1 MNKLTYQILLELKD
15 KATSVI
21 LGLKNKFDDVDKS
34 AAKVA
39 GTADRVNTVCGR
51 LKSLDFG
58 NMLGMLDR
66 AGAALQ
72 NMGGSG
78 IQFEQ
83 SMADLSSIT
92 GIAGKDLADLG
103 KTARQT
109 GKDTGVGAAAS
120 SNAYAILASQIE
132 ISKIGIEGLK
142 GLQKDTITLM
152 QAGGASMEE
161 SATAMAATINQYG
174 LAATE
179 STRVI
184 NVLAAGSKY
193 GAAEIND
200 LTLSLKVAGATANA
214 AGISL
219 EGTAGAIEVLSK
231 NNLKG
236 AEAGTALR
244 NIILK
249 MQTALNVDFKNT
261 SLSAALDALKP
272 KLSDVTFLAK
282 TFGVENVSAAQF
294 LITNASAVDEMTKA
308 VTGTNVAQEQAAI
321 RTDTTA
327 QKMARMRANIDD
339 IKISFFGATG
349 ASAPYIALL
358 GEGMPLLVGFAASMH
373 LVRSAIALAKNETIR
388 MAVADAASAIA
399 KKTAAAATWLMSTAQ
414 AALNAVMSANPIALV
429 VIGVAALAAG
439 VIYAYKHSEKFRVVV
454 DKVWIAVKKLAGII
468 WDRLVWAFN
477 QLGAVLSPIWN
488 KLKSLLG
495 ISGDVVEGSEK
506 VSDQTSKTTESV
518 KGLDTSLDG
527 LNITFDK
534 VNRNLNTMGGLEKKI
549 EELKAQQKKSTQERS
564 IELQKEITLLEK
576 RLKLMSDK
584 TIIGASKVDVKEIT
598 PSKQPKIKSDDLVL
612 RAPEVT
618 YKESLKAKS
627 ELANA
632 VSDISARMEKV
643 KSMSLAESIFGESST
658 IAQFSDSATAGITRV
673 TSAFAEFSKMLKN
686 QSLTSVQ
693 QVSGGLMAM
702 GAIMS
707 GMDSIIG
714 GAAGSWLSWG
724 ANILAMVSQALPQLL
739 ALFGVQSAVAVA
751 TSATLPPPF
760 NIVAIA
766 ATVAGIAGAIA
777 AIPKPKAFADGG
789 IVYGNTFAQV
799 GEYAG
804 ASTNPEVIAPLNKL
818 KQLIQPQGGGYGAV
832 EFRISGRDLVGIVN
846 KVNNINNRTR

>member
-249 MQTALNVDFKNT
+249 MQTALKVDFKNT

-358 GEGMPLLVGFAASMH
+358 GESMPLLVGFSASMH
-373 LVRSAIALAKNETIR
+373 LLGKTVDLAKNAILQKIVVNT
-388 MAVADAASAIA
+388 ALSVAS
-399 KKTAAAATWLMSTAQ
+399 KTSAAATWLMSTAQ

-439 VIYAYKHSEKFRVVV
+439 VVYAYKHSDKFREVV

-468 WDRLVWAFN
+468 WDKLVWAFN

-495 ISGDVVEGSEK
+495 ISGDVVESASD
-506 VSDQTSKTTESV
+506 VADQTDKTADSV
-518 KGLDTSLDG
+518 AVLDSNLNN

-534 VNRNLNTMGGLEKKI
+534 VNRNLNTMGGIEKKI
-549 EELKAQQKKSTQERS
+549 EELKTQQKKSSQEQA
-564 IELQKEITLLEK
+564 IQLQKEIDLW
-576 RLKLMSDK
+576 DK
-584 TIIGASKVDVKEIT
+584 KGKVMENAILIGASVKPVMSVMAGGSFAVDAKNPKASASGSVKVPIVIDG
-598 PSKQPKIKSDDLVL
+598 KQAKAELNNAVANI
-612 RAPEVT
+612 R
-618 YKESLKAKS
+618 ESAKS
-627 ELANA
+627 LQEIKLTGMQDNLNA
-632 VSDISARMEKV
+632 VGSTMQSLSRIVSGSAGAWLQWGSAV
-643 KSMSLAESIFGESST
+643 IQS
-658 IAQFSDSATAGITRV
+658 IAQALPVLLTFTTTKLAASNAEMVANTGVAATGAAAATAGIPV
-673 TSAFAEFSKMLKN
+673 VGPALAL
-686 QSLTSVQ
+686 
-693 QVSGGLMAM
+693 
-702 GAIMS
+702 
-707 GMDSIIG
+707 
-714 GAAGSWLSWG
+714 AAVAS
-724 ANILAMVSQALPQLL
+724 ILAAL
-739 ALFGVQSAVAVA
+739 AS
-751 TSATLPPPF
+751 
-760 NIVAIA
+760 
-766 ATVAGIAGAIA
+766 
-777 AIPKPKAFADGG
+777 IPKPRAFADGG

>member
-1 MNKLTYQILLELKD
+1 MDKLTYQILLELKD
-15 KATSVI
+15 KVSTAIS
-21 LGLKNKFDDVDKS
+21 GLKDKFDDVDKS
-34 AAKVA
+34 ASKVVS
-39 GTADRVNTVCGR
+39 TTDMVNTVSKR

-66 AGAALQ
+66 AGVAMQ

-92 GIAGKDLADLG
+92 GIAGKDLESLG

-120 SNAYAILASQIE
+120 ANAYAILASQIE
-132 ISKIGIEGLK
+132 ISKIGVEGLK

-152 QAGGASMEE
+152 QAGGTSMEDA
-161 SATAMAATINQYG
+161 ATAMAATINQYG
-174 LAATE
+174 LAASE

-214 AGISL
+214 AGISV

-244 NIILK
+244 NIVLK
-249 MQTALNVDFKNT
+249 MQTALGVDFKNA
-261 SLSAALDALKP
+261 SLSDALDALKP

-373 LVRSAIALAKNETIR
+373 LVRSAVDLAKDATIR
-388 MAVADAASAIA
+388 KAVADTASAIA
-399 KKTAAAATWLMSTAQ
+399 TKAASAATWLMSTAQ

-439 VIYAYKHSEKFRVVV
+439 VIYAYKHSEKFREVV
-454 DKVWIAVKKLAGII
+454 DKVWLAVKTLAGII
-468 WDRLVWAFN
+468 WDKLVWAFN

-495 ISGDVVEGSEK
+495 IQNDVSEESKK
-506 VSDQTSKTTESV
+506 VSDQTGKTAESV
-518 KGLDTSLDG
+518 KGLDTSLDD

-534 VNRNLNTMGGLEKKI
+534 VNRNLNTMGGLEKKV
-549 EELKAQQKKSTQERS
+549 EDLKTQQKKSSTEQA
-564 IELQKEITLLEK
+564 IQLQKEIDLWDKKSESMQNAILIGSSVK
-576 RLKLMSDK
+576 PDMSALQGGSFAVK
-584 TIIGASKVDVKEIT
+584 TKNPKSSGVDGVKIPVVIDVK
-598 PSKQPKIKSDDLVL
+598 Q
-612 RAPEVT
+612 
-618 YKESLKAKS
+618 AKS
-627 ELANA
+627 ELNNA
-632 VSDISARMEKV
+632 VVNIQESMKSLQELRITGIQDNLNAVGSTMRSLSGIVSGSAGAW
-643 KSMSLAESIFGESST
+643 LQWGSSVIQS
-658 IAQFSDSATAGITRV
+658 IAQALPVLLTFTATKLAASSAEMAANTGVAATGAAAATAGIPV
-673 TSAFAEFSKMLKN
+673 VGPVL
-686 QSLTSVQ
+686 
-693 QVSGGLMAM
+693 
-702 GAIMS
+702 
-707 GMDSIIG
+707 
-714 GAAGSWLSWG
+714 
-724 ANILAMVSQALPQLL
+724 
-739 ALFGVQSAVAVA
+739 
-751 TSATLPPPF
+751 
-760 NIVAIA
+760 AIA
-766 ATVAGIAGAIA
+766 AVASILAALA
-777 AIPKPKAFADGG
+777 AIPKPKAFANGG
-789 IVYGNTFAQV
+789 IVYGNTLAQV

-804 ASTNPEVIAPLNKL
+804 ASTNPEVIAPLSKL

-846 KVNNINNRTR
+846 KVNNTNSRTR